1 MSRVSKASKVSKV
14 SKHSTIV
21 GGANKK
27 SPLKKETA
35 SNASKMGKMVEFA
48 EDSAEDYESSDK
60 SSDEEEK
67 KRKWAENLYYYECP
81 VFRGSVAISVSHY
94 DFFPPYL

>member
-27 SPLKKETA
+27 SPLKKETT